1 MHNTNHPILSLSY
14 VGRDSSVAIATRY
27 RLDDPGI
34 ESRYRRYFPHLSRPV
49 LGPTQPPIQLY
60 LASFPVVKRSGRGV
74 DHPSPSSTEVKE
86 KVIFIGFP
94 RQQWLGER
102 TSGNGSALCL
112 HN

>member
-1 MHNTNHPILSLSY
+1 
-14 VGRDSSVAIATRY
+14 
-27 RLDDPGI
+27 
-34 ESRYRRYFPHLSRPV
+34 
-49 LGPTQPPIQLY
+49 
-60 LASFPVVKRSGRGV
+60 VVKRSGRGV